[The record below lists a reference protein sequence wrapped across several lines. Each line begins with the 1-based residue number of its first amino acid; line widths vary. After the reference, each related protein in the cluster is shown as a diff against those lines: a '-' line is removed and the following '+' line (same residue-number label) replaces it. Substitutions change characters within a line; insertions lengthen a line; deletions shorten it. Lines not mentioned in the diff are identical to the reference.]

1 MNLPGRLR
9 LATLGDLLGTL
20 HRAEASGVLE
30 LVEARGPAAGRSHRV
45 FFAGGFVDGVETEL
59 VHARIGELLHERGLI
74 DRGALST
81 LLRCTFEQPGR
92 RAGEILVGEKLA
104 SPAIVSAALRL
115 QLQARLDAMFRLD
128 DASVRFHIRRPSAPA
143 PSGLL
148 LSPRDF
154 LHGRPRT
161 RSRASS
167 DTHARLAALD
177 DAARANAY
185 RTLGLE
191 PGADSAAVRHAFRR
205 LARKHHP
212 DCHPHAAPGEVAT
225 LVKKLSEITAAYHQ
239 IGVR

>member
-1 MNLPGRLR
+1 MNLPGRLT

-30 LVEARGPAAGRSHRV
+30 LVETKGACAGRAHRV
-45 FFAGGFVDGVETEL
+45 YLARGFVDGVETGL
-59 VHARIGELLHERGLI
+59 ASPRIGELLHDRGLI
-74 DRGALST
+74 DREALVA
-81 LLRCTFEQPGR
+81 LIRCVLEQPER
-92 RAGEILVGEKLA
+92 RAGEILVGERLA
-104 SPAIVSAALRL
+104 SPAVVGAALRL
-115 QLQARLDAMFRLD
+115 QLKARLDAMFRLH

-143 PSGLL
+143 PRGLL

-154 LHGRPRT
+154 LHGRPRA

-167 DTHARLAALD
+167 DTHARLASLD
-177 DAARANAY
+177 DAARASAY

-191 PGADSAAVRHAFRR
+191 PGADSATVRQAFRR

-225 LVKKLSEITAAYHQ
+225 LVRKLAEITAAYHQ